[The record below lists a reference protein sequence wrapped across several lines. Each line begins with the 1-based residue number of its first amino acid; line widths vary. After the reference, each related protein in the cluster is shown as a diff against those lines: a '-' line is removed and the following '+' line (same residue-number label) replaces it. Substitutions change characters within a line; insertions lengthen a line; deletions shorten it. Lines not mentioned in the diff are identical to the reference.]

1 MSDQQLS
8 SADASVPSRPDAG
21 RARGFLLRVLVLLLA
36 GLVTG
41 AAAGLVW
48 QWVWTPPTGAAWQG
62 EFYLDPTGVR
72 REVTA
77 TGWFT
82 VIGLLVGIAVGSV
95 AAYLSPTRELATL
108 VGVLLG
114 SLLLAWT
121 MLVVGHLTGPPD
133 PHEVARTAGDWEAIV
148 SDLRLAGVE
157 NVWRPYGSSAL
168 LAPAVG
174 ALIGLVGIFLG
185 GAGRRARTRPG
196 PTAPTSV
203 G

>member
-1 MSDQQLS
+1 MSDQRLR
-8 SADASVPSRPDAG
+8 AAG
-21 RARGFLLRVLVLLLA
+21 PVLAGVLLLA
-36 GLVTG
+36 VAGVVVG
-41 AAAGLVW
+41 AVAGLAW

-62 EFYLDPTGVR
+62 EFHLDPVGVR
-72 REVTA
+72 REVSA

-82 VIGLLVGIAVGSV
+82 VIGLLAGVGFGTVV
-95 AAYLSPTRELATL
+95 AYVSRGREVATL

-133 PHEVARTAGDWEAIV
+133 PHVVARTADDWEPII
-148 SDLRLAGVE
+148 SDLRLAGVDD
-157 NVWRPYGSSAL
+157 VWWPFGSSAL
-168 LAPAVG
+168 LVPAVG

-185 GAGRRARTRPG
+185 GAGRHRPRRSD
-196 PTAPTSV
+196 PVRSTSV